1 MFQHCAG
8 RRTWLWQS
16 QAHAWVQLYS
26 SKDILRPG
34 KACNIVMLQV
44 GILESHTFRDH
55 KLSSWSTA
63 GICSKVSHRQVLRVW
78 IHSVAV
84 SQLQFFCPIVLP
96 SIGAQWS
103 LRYKQQRKDMK
114 LENLFKPGSS
124 IVVVSFDKRQADGSS
139 AVQWARH
146 QRCPWLI
153 LVISTRCFWPCYIY
167 VLGQYDYI
175 LWFDPWC
182 IPPCNV
188 LFIWKREMQHQSRAN
203 TLQETR
209 FSEHVKRMIIHW
221 DLLDGTWYL
230 NGSCSE
236 PMAPSPTLTAKRFE
250 ACPMR
255 PGWCKTTWITWDDMG
270 YIMGGTWYDNDMIER
285 DRTNWL

>member
-1 MFQHCAG
+1 MSIGGSVDYCHALKLVSSVLVAKTGIVPPQTWIMWDPELVRHGFIFFQQILKHLAAMFQHCAG

-84 SQLQFFCPIVLP
+84 SQLHFFCPIVLP

-153 LVISTRCFWPCYIY
+153 LVISTRCFWPCYICPGSVWLY
-167 VLGQYDYI
+167 PMV
-175 LWFDPWC
+175 WC
-182 IPPCNV
+182 
-188 LFIWKREMQHQSRAN
+188 MMH
-203 TLQETR
+203 
-209 FSEHVKRMIIHW
+209 
-221 DLLDGTWYL
+221 
-230 NGSCSE
+230 
-236 PMAPSPTLTAKRFE
+236 
-250 ACPMR
+250 
-255 PGWCKTTWITWDDMG
+255 TTM
-270 YIMGGTWYDNDMIER
+270 
-285 DRTNWL
+285 